1 MLIATNQV
9 LRSDK
14 KPSVNVDSTKSEIA
28 RASCFMMAGIMA
40 SSCCVCRC
48 QLSEVIGKGRHKR
61 LRCCSKEKMVW
72 EQFANQRNCFAAF
85 QLAFAEDCAV
95 FCYSCI
101 EEAKKLDK
109 FKCQLIGLKKEMA
122 DVLGCVPNDLDNVAE
137 PTTEQTQ
144 GDHISAT
151 HKRINRP
158 KRSKGAT
165 EPAKKPRVSVRYC
178 LCNAF

>member
-1 MLIATNQV
+1 
-9 LRSDK
+9 
-14 KPSVNVDSTKSEIA
+14 
-28 RASCFMMAGIMA
+28 MMAGIMA

-72 EQFANQRNCFAAF
+72 EQFANQCNCFAAF
-85 QLAFAEDCAV
+85 QPAFAEDCAV
-95 FCYSCI
+95 LCYSCI

-122 DVLGCVPNDLDNVAE
+122 DVLGCVAE

-144 GDHISAT
+144 CDHKLYNLVDPLCISVLD
-151 HKRINRP
+151 HC
-158 KRSKGAT
+158 S
-165 EPAKKPRVSVRYC
+165 
-178 LCNAF
+178 